1 MAFPDRPVV
10 VFDTN
15 VILDAAFY
23 RRGPSR
29 QLSELVGV
37 GLVEML
43 ATDAT
48 IEEAQ
53 CVARVLRRRF
63 RDMDLP
69 IMDRMLGQATVVDL
83 DPSQYSPAAFPF
95 LRDPDDT
102 IFLALLIHGGADALA
117 TRDQALL
124 KSNLYLPAEFQG
136 TIARPRDVLA
146 MLTAPTSL
154 PRR

>member
-1 MAFPDRPVV
+1 MVV
-10 VFDTN
+10 LDTN
-15 VILDAAFY
+15 VLLDAAFY

-29 QLSELVGV
+29 KLSELVDV

-43 ATDAT
+43 VTDAT

-83 DPSQYSPAAFPF
+83 DPSQYSPAAFSF
-95 LRDPDDT
+95 LRDPDDAV
-102 IFLALLIHGGADALA
+102 FLALLIHSGADALA
-117 TRDQALL
+117 TRDNALL
-124 KSNLYLPAEFQG
+124 GSNPHLPIEFQG
-136 TIARPRDVLA
+136 TVARPRDVLT
-146 MLTAPTSL
+146 MLATAL
-154 PRR
+154 PLLGK